1 MFIGGSTMLK
11 INREGLPWIL
21 AIVAAAATMML
32 TTPAPAA
39 TAAELT
45 RDAQAALTSL
55 YAKNPKAREISKKAV
70 AVLVFPSIVKAGL
83 GVSGQY
89 GEGVLFRGGKAAG
102 YYNTAGAAVGFQM
115 GAQAYGYAMFF
126 LNEKTLAYL
135 DKSEGFEV
143 GVGPSVVLADDA
155 FAKST
160 TTSTVQD
167 NIYAFIF
174 DNKGAMASVGLQGT
188 KITKIKK

>member
-1 MFIGGSTMLK
+1 MLDRIRTMTRALV
-11 INREGLPWIL
+11 L
-21 AIVAAAATMML
+21 ATAAAAL
-32 TTPAPAA
+32 CPPASAGAA

-45 RDAQAALTSL
+45 RDAQTALNKL
-55 YAKNPKAREISKKAV
+55 YAKNPKAKEIGGKSV
-70 AVLVFPSIVKAGL
+70 AVLLFPSIVKAGI

-89 GEGVLFRGGKAAG
+89 GEGVLFRGGKAVG
-102 YYNTAGAAVGFQM
+102 YYNTAGAALGFQL

-126 LNEKTLAYL
+126 LSEKTLAYL

-143 GVGPSVVLADDA
+143 GVGPSVVLADEA

-160 TTSTVQD
+160 TSSTVQD

>member
-1 MFIGGSTMLK
+1 MPMPVRALTSFATALCVALLLA
-11 INREGLPWIL
+11 LPS
-21 AIVAAAATMML
+21 
-32 TTPAPAA
+32 PAGAA
-39 TAAELT
+39 TAGELT
-45 RDAQAALTSL
+45 RDGQAALNKL
-55 YAKNPKAREISKKAV
+55 YATNPKAKQIGSKAV
-70 AVLVFPSIVKAGL
+70 AVLVFPSVKKAGL

-89 GEGVLFRGGKAAG
+89 GEGVLLRGGKAAG

-115 GAQAYGYAMFF
+115 GAQIYGYAMFF
-126 LNEKTLAYL
+126 LSEGTLAYL
-135 DKSEGFEV
+135 DKSQGFEV

-188 KITKIKK
+188 KITRMKK

>member
-1 MFIGGSTMLK
+1 MSKHASDF
-11 INREGLPWIL
+11 LPWL
-21 AIVAAAATMML
+21 AALVVAAAAVMYA
-32 TTPAPAA
+32 TPAPAA
-39 TAAELT
+39 SASELAK
-45 RDAQAALTSL
+45 DGQAALSKL
-55 YAKNPKAREISKKAV
+55 YAKNPKAKEIGAKAV
-70 AVLVFPSIVKAGL
+70 GILVFPSIVKAGI

-89 GEGVLFRGGKAAG
+89 GEGVLFRGGKPVA
-102 YYNTAGAAVGFQM
+102 YYSTAGAAIGLQL

-126 LNEKTLAYL
+126 LSEETLAYL
-135 DKSEGFEV
+135 DKSQGFEV

-160 TTSTVQD
+160 TTSTVKD

-188 KITKIKK
+188 KITRIKK